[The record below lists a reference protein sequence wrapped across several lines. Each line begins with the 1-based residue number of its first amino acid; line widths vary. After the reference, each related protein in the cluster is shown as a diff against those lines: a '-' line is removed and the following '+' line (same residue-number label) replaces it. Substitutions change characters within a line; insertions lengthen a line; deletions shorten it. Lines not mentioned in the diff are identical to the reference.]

1 MQDGHR
7 RPLQAHRRPQQAP
20 GRHTERPFAFSTAP
34 KCQVCVNFNSQ
45 GVCNANDACR
55 FKASHGPLPT
65 AVHQAYDTWQKDNR
79 ATA

>member
-1 MQDGHR
+1 M
-7 RPLQAHRRPQQAP
+7 
-20 GRHTERPFAFSTAP
+20 
-34 KCQVCVNFNSQ
+34 CQVCVNFHSQ

-65 AVHQAYDTWQKDNR
+65 AVHQEYNTWQKDNR